1 MCGIVGYL
9 GPENAAPVLLN
20 ELRCLEYRGY
30 DSAGV
35 AVIEDGKLSV
45 LKAAGKLSNLEAL
58 LDNKKPAA
66 RVGIGHTRWATH
78 GVPNDQ
84 NAHPHMDETGT
95 LAVVHNGIIENYEEL
110 REELKGAGYVF
121 KSDTDT
127 EVVVHLVSSE
137 LKKDGDLLKAITR
150 SVSKLKGI
158 FALGIVSQSH
168 PDRIYAINH
177 HYSLSVGLGENENF
191 LASDSMAVRQ
201 YTNKVIKLE
210 QSEIAEITQTKVRLF
225 TFDGKEVKRSPIAL
239 DTSPY
244 VIDKAGYKH
253 FLLKEIHEQPQVM
266 RQTLSKYLRHP
277 NHPIDLT
284 VDHLSSSSAK
294 GLDGLKYGVH
304 LTDQEIKGLDRISI
318 FACGT
323 AYHASLVGKLILE
336 DLVGVPVE
344 VDIASETRGRRL
356 LVNESTLVIAVSQS
370 GETADTLAAL
380 KEAKSKGAYTLGIT
394 NRADSHLA
402 QLTENLIV
410 TECGIEVS
418 VAATK
423 TYTAQL
429 ACFYLLGIY
438 LAEKRGTI
446 SSERAKELKLKL
458 NLVPTMIEQI
468 LAREEEARETSIKYA
483 EAHDVVF
490 IGRGLNFPTA
500 LEGALKL
507 KELSYIHASGYAA
520 GELKHGPIAV
530 LDQHVPVITVLVPGA
545 VYEKTL
551 SNAQEARARKAK
563 MIAVAVEGDEQAK
576 KTFDSVLTIPL
587 VDELFSPMTSVVPMQ
602 LMSYF
607 IADYLGKDVDQP
619 RNLAKSVTV
628 E

>member
-9 GPENAAPVLLN
+9 GPLHAAPVLLN
-20 ELRCLEYRGY
+20 ELKCLEYRGY

-35 AVIEDGKLSV
+35 AVIENGRLCV

-58 LDNKKPAA
+58 LESKRPSAT
-66 RVGIGHTRWATH
+66 VGIGHTRWATH
-78 GVPNDQ
+78 GIPNDQ
-84 NAHPHMDETGT
+84 NAHPHTDATGT
-95 LAVVHNGIIENYEEL
+95 IAVVHNGIIENYEEL
-110 REELKGAGYVF
+110 QNELKGLGYHF
-121 KSDTDT
+121 NSDTDT
-127 EVVVHLVSSE
+127 EVVAHLVSHE
-137 LKKDGDLLKAITR
+137 YAKDKDLLKAITR
-150 SVSKLKGI
+150 SVKRLVGI
-158 FALGIVSQSH
+158 FALGVVSQEH

-177 HYSLSVGLGENENF
+177 HYSLSVGLGNDENF

-201 YTNKVIKLE
+201 YTNRVIKLE
-210 QSEIAEITQTKVRLF
+210 QSEIAEITAAKVRLF
-225 TFDGKEVKRSPIAL
+225 TFDGVEVKRSPIAL

-244 VIDKAGYKH
+244 VIDKCGYKH
-253 FLLKEIHEQPQVM
+253 FLLKEIHEQPLVL

-277 NHPIDLT
+277 NHPIDLNI
-284 VDHLSSSSAK
+284 DHLTPSGSASAN
-294 GLDGLKYGVH
+294 YGVH
-304 LTDQEIKGLDRISI
+304 LTDEEIKGLTRINI

-323 AYHASLVGKLILE
+323 AFHASMVGKLLIE
-336 DLVGVPVE
+336 ELVGIPVD
-344 VDIASETRGRRL
+344 VDIASEVRGRKL
-356 LVNESTLVIAVSQS
+356 LCNESTLAIAVSQS

-380 KEAKSKGAYTLGIT
+380 SAAKQKGAYTLGIT

-402 QLTENLIV
+402 QLTQNLIV

-423 TYTAQL
+423 TYLAQL
-429 ACFYLLGIY
+429 ACFYLLAIY
-438 LAEKRGTI
+438 LGERRGTL
-446 SSERAKELKLKL
+446 SPERAKDLKIKL
-458 NLVPTMIEQI
+458 NLVPAMIEQI
-468 LAREEEARETSIKYA
+468 LAREEEIRETSVKYA

-490 IGRGLNFPTA
+490 IGRGLNYPTA

-530 LDQHVPVITVLVPGA
+530 LDQNVPVITVLVPGL

-563 MIAVAVEGDEQAK
+563 MIAVAVDGDEQAQ
-576 KTFDSVLTIPL
+576 KTFDSVLTVPP
-587 VDELFSPMTSVVPMQ
+587 VDELFSPMTTVVPLQ
-602 LMSYF
+602 LLSYF
-607 IADYLGKDVDQP
+607 ISDYLGKDVDQP

>member
-1 MCGIVGYL
+1 
-9 GPENAAPVLLN
+9 
-20 ELRCLEYRGY
+20 
-30 DSAGV
+30 
-35 AVIEDGKLSV
+35 
-45 LKAAGKLSNLEAL
+45 
-58 LDNKKPAA
+58 
-66 RVGIGHTRWATH
+66 
-78 GVPNDQ
+78 
-84 NAHPHMDETGT
+84 MDETGT

-253 FLLKEIHEQPQVM
+253 FLLKEIHEQPQVL

>member
-177 HYSLSVGLGENENF
+177 NYSLSVGLGENENF

-253 FLLKEIHEQPQVM
+253 FLLKEIHEQPQVL

-277 NHPIDLT
+277 NHP
-284 VDHLSSSSAK
+284 
-294 GLDGLKYGVH
+294 
-304 LTDQEIKGLDRISI
+304 
-318 FACGT
+318 
-323 AYHASLVGKLILE
+323 
-336 DLVGVPVE
+336 
-344 VDIASETRGRRL
+344 
-356 LVNESTLVIAVSQS
+356 
-370 GETADTLAAL
+370 
-380 KEAKSKGAYTLGIT
+380 
-394 NRADSHLA
+394 
-402 QLTENLIV
+402 
-410 TECGIEVS
+410 
-418 VAATK
+418 
-423 TYTAQL
+423 
-429 ACFYLLGIY
+429 
-438 LAEKRGTI
+438 
-446 SSERAKELKLKL
+446 
-458 NLVPTMIEQI
+458 
-468 LAREEEARETSIKYA
+468 
-483 EAHDVVF
+483 
-490 IGRGLNFPTA
+490 
-500 LEGALKL
+500 
-507 KELSYIHASGYAA
+507 
-520 GELKHGPIAV
+520 
-530 LDQHVPVITVLVPGA
+530 
-545 VYEKTL
+545 
-551 SNAQEARARKAK
+551 
-563 MIAVAVEGDEQAK
+563 
-576 KTFDSVLTIPL
+576 
-587 VDELFSPMTSVVPMQ
+587 
-602 LMSYF
+602 
-607 IADYLGKDVDQP
+607 
-619 RNLAKSVTV
+619 
-628 E
+628 

>member
-9 GPENAAPVLLN
+9 GPSHAAPVLLN
-20 ELRCLEYRGY
+20 ELKCLEYRGY

-35 AVIEDGKLSV
+35 AVIEDGRLCV

-58 LDNKKPAA
+58 LDSKKPKAQ
-66 RVGIGHTRWATH
+66 VGIGHTRWATH
-78 GVPNDQ
+78 GIPNDQ
-84 NAHPHMDETGT
+84 NAHPHMDATGT
-95 LAVVHNGIIENYEEL
+95 LAVVHNGIIENH
-110 REELKGAGYVF
+110 EELKEELLGLGYKF
-121 KSDTDT
+121 ESDTDT
-127 EVVVHLVSSE
+127 EVIVHLVSHEYAKDQE
-137 LKKDGDLLKAITR
+137 LQQAILR
-150 SVSKLKGI
+150 AVRRLKGI
-158 FALGIVSQSH
+158 FALGIVCQKQ

-201 YTNKVIKLE
+201 YTNRVIKLD
-210 QSEIAEITQTKVRLF
+210 QSELAEITAHGVRLF

-239 DTSPY
+239 DASPY
-244 VIDKAGYKH
+244 VIDKCGYKH
-253 FLLKEIHEQPQVM
+253 FLLKEIHEQPLVL

-277 NHPIDLT
+277 NHPIDLN
-284 VDHLSSSSAK
+284 VDHLSTAI
-294 GLDGLKYGVH
+294 GENAYGVH
-304 LTDQEIKGLDRISI
+304 LTDEEIKGLTKVNVI
-318 FACGT
+318 ACGT
-323 AYHASLVGKLILE
+323 AYHASLVGKLIIE
-336 DLVGVPVE
+336 ELVGIPCE
-344 VDIASETRGRRL
+344 VDIASEIRGRKF

-380 KEAKSKGAYTLGIT
+380 KEAKGKGAYTLGIT

-402 QLTENLIV
+402 QITQNLIV

-423 TYTAQL
+423 TYLAQL
-429 ACFYLLGIY
+429 ASFYLLAIY

-446 SSERAKELKLKL
+446 TPERAKDLKIQL
-458 NLVPTMIEQI
+458 NTIPTVIEQI
-468 LAREEEARETSIKYA
+468 LAREEQIKEISVKYA

-490 IGRGLNFPTA
+490 IGRGLNYPTA

-530 LDQHVPVITVLVPGA
+530 LDQNVPVITVLMPGA

-563 MIAVAVEGDEQAK
+563 MIAVAVEGDEQAAK
-576 KTFDSVLTIPL
+576 IFDSVLTVPA
-587 VDELFSPMTSVVPMQ
+587 VEELLSPMTAIVPLQ

-607 IADYLGKDVDQP
+607 ISDYLGKDVDQP

>member
-253 FLLKEIHEQPQVM
+253 FLLKEIHEQPQVL

-344 VDIASETRGRRL
+344 VDIA
-356 LVNESTLVIAVSQS
+356 
-370 GETADTLAAL
+370 
-380 KEAKSKGAYTLGIT
+380 
-394 NRADSHLA
+394 
-402 QLTENLIV
+402 
-410 TECGIEVS
+410 
-418 VAATK
+418 
-423 TYTAQL
+423 
-429 ACFYLLGIY
+429 
-438 LAEKRGTI
+438 
-446 SSERAKELKLKL
+446 
-458 NLVPTMIEQI
+458 
-468 LAREEEARETSIKYA
+468 
-483 EAHDVVF
+483 
-490 IGRGLNFPTA
+490 
-500 LEGALKL
+500 
-507 KELSYIHASGYAA
+507 
-520 GELKHGPIAV
+520 
-530 LDQHVPVITVLVPGA
+530 
-545 VYEKTL
+545 
-551 SNAQEARARKAK
+551 
-563 MIAVAVEGDEQAK
+563 
-576 KTFDSVLTIPL
+576 
-587 VDELFSPMTSVVPMQ
+587 
-602 LMSYF
+602 
-607 IADYLGKDVDQP
+607 
-619 RNLAKSVTV
+619 
-628 E
+628 

>member
-239 DTSPY
+239 YTSPY

-253 FLLKEIHEQPQVM
+253 FLLKEIHEQPQVL

>member
-253 FLLKEIHEQPQVM
+253 FLLKEIHEQPQVL

-576 KTFDSVLTIPL
+576 RTFDSVLTIPL